1 MLKVIANGRVA
12 ALVSTATNT
21 VITAKAAT
29 MAQAWD
35 MAQKYGAKLE
45 RR

>member
-12 ALVSTATNT
+12 ALISTVTNT
-21 VITAKAAT
+21 VIIAQAAT

-35 MAQKYGAKLE
+35 MAQKYNAQLE

>member
-1 MLKVIANGRVA
+1 MLKVIANGKRA
-12 ALVSTATNT
+12 ALISTLTNT
-21 VITAKAAT
+21 IILVQTAT

-35 MAQKYGAKLE
+35 MAQKYGATLE